1 MAMMQS
7 DYLQSAVDD
16 LTARGVKTIV
26 LVPNGTTTEYNS
38 LTRQWK
44 YIFGMENQEATYLEV
59 PKVNSDARFVM
70 TSHFADHPLIT
81 EILYENAKE
90 VSKNPAKE
98 VVIIVGHGP
107 EDIEDNGPDLKIL
120 QPHVDRLKAKNEFAD
135 VKMINLQD
143 DAIPPVRESNV
154 RKLRRWVKQADQK
167 GMTPIVVAI
176 AAASFGVQTHIRTDL
191 RGLDYVFAD
200 KGMAE
205 NPKYIQWITS
215 VIEGHHRRAAKGRR
229 KSLAPNACLRSLMSD
244 TEIPVPVLYAA
255 LAGRGARRTA
265 TDAVRRLDELLTYVG
280 VRPGWQVADLMA
292 SRGYV
297 AAALAALVGDTG
309 KVYAH
314 NSPALLARFKGD
326 NPIDAR
332 IRDQGIRN
340 LFSLV
345 AELEAP
351 GLPVGQLDAVF
362 SVMFY
367 HDTVWVGT
375 DRSAMNKA
383 VFAAL
388 KPGGIYAVVDHHA
401 PPGTGIGHAR
411 DLHRIDR
418 ETVTAE
424 VAAAGFELADQS
436 DFLENPDD
444 PLTVMCPQTGA
455 T

>member
-1 MAMMQS
+1 
-7 DYLQSAVDD
+7 
-16 LTARGVKTIV
+16 
-26 LVPNGTTTEYNS
+26 
-38 LTRQWK
+38 
-44 YIFGMENQEATYLEV
+44 
-59 PKVNSDARFVM
+59 
-70 TSHFADHPLIT
+70 
-81 EILYENAKE
+81 
-90 VSKNPAKE
+90 
-98 VVIIVGHGP
+98 
-107 EDIEDNGPDLKIL
+107 
-120 QPHVDRLKAKNEFAD
+120 
-135 VKMINLQD
+135 
-143 DAIPPVRESNV
+143 
-154 RKLRRWVKQADQK
+154 
-167 GMTPIVVAI
+167 
-176 AAASFGVQTHIRTDL
+176 
-191 RGLDYVFAD
+191 
-200 KGMAE
+200 
-205 NPKYIQWITS
+205 
-215 VIEGHHRRAAKGRR
+215 
-229 KSLAPNACLRSLMSD
+229 MSD
-244 TEIPVPVLYAA
+244 TEIPVPGFVLAA
-255 LAGRGARRTA
+255 LASPRRSQEDRDR
-265 TDAVRRLDELLTYVG
+265 DAVRRLDELLTYVG

-424 VAAAGFELADQS
+424 VAAAGFELSDES

-444 PLTVMCPQTGA
+444 PLTVMVHDKTVRDVTSKFVLKFVKPLA
-455 T
+455 